1 MTNYIENELAARSH
15 MDFRSRTRQGEW
27 TGINP
32 EVCQGYS
39 QANLAILPK
48 EYAFEFLLFCN
59 RNPRCCPIV
68 KVTEPGDPEPKMVAP
83 GTDLRTDFT
92 EVSGLG
98 KW

>member
-1 MTNYIENELAARSH
+1 MN
-15 MDFRSRTRQGEW
+15 FRSLTRQGEW

-32 EVCQGYS
+32 EVCRGYS

-48 EYAFEFLLFCN
+48 EYAFEFLSFCN

-68 KVTEPGDPEPKMVAP
+68 EVTEPGDPEPKQVAP
-83 GTDLRTDFT
+83 GTCLRTDFT